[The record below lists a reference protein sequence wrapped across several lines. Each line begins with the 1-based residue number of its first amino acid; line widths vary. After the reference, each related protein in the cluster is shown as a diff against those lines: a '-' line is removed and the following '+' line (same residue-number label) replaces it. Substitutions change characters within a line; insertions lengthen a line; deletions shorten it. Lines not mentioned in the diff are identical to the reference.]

1 MSIGAAAAYF
11 GFHLRRAG
19 AVSAGDILFLLGLGL
34 HLAFLFSGC
43 TEFRAAKGDAAHD
56 GLRYF
61 FVASFSHNDISGFY

>member
-1 MSIGAAAAYF
+1 MSIGAAAAYL

-19 AVSAGDILFLLGLGL
+19 AVSASDILLLLGLGL

-61 FVASFSHNDISGFY
+61 FVACFSHSLSD